1 MERYKEQAQL
11 LANYLP
17 SGKFWEAKNI
27 PESDLRKLL
36 NAFGKEYVNIEETL
50 NWLKR
55 ETNVLTC
62 YDLLS
67 YWEKTYGI
75 PDDNGIFNIQNK
87 TIEERRFN
95 IKIKEQMDGA
105 DKTEDWERIAELFGF
120 KCTVYPAIEVCT
132 FPFKFPILF
141 VDNPRY
147 VIVVDVYNVYPPSEF
162 NLIFPVIFGE
172 NTISLLKKVFNIIK
186 PADCSIVYNYM

>member
-105 DKTEDWERIAELFGF
+105 DKTEAWERIAE
-120 KCTVYPAIEVCT
+120 
-132 FPFKFPILF
+132 
-141 VDNPRY
+141 
-147 VIVVDVYNVYPPSEF
+147 
-162 NLIFPVIFGE
+162 
-172 NTISLLKKVFNIIK
+172 
-186 PADCSIVYNYM
+186 